1 MCLTE
6 IIVSMRGGRQMP
18 FVKIGEKNIYYEE
31 YGKHNKNTIVY
42 FHGGPGESC
51 LSYTHQAEVLG
62 ENYHV
67 ISFDQYGVLRSDA
80 IPENQVFGVKDH
92 AQLIEKMR
100 KKLGINSWTV
110 LGHSYGGMLA
120 SHYVHTYS
128 KHVDSVIY
136 DCPTW
141 NIALTSKTVASFLL
155 PYFEKIGCEKGV
167 NICNDILNEEITSK
181 DAFDKAIMLSRMMQE
196 DEGIRI
202 YSHVIDP
209 HDYQQYNMKYIPQI
223 NTDATNWGK
232 FVVHT
237 QKLMEQGDFYKNY
250 LPNLKDIKVPSLL
263 LVGKYDLTC
272 GKDQQDYFC
281 KYSHNGYIVEF
292 QNSAHLSWIQEPQ
305 AYTKAIIDF
314 LDTKI

>member
-1 MCLTE
+1 M
-6 IIVSMRGGRQMP
+6 
-18 FVKIGEKNIYYEE
+18 
-31 YGKHNKNTIVY
+31 
-42 FHGGPGESC
+42 
-51 LSYTHQAEVLG
+51 
-62 ENYHV
+62 
-67 ISFDQYGVLRSDA
+67 
-80 IPENQVFGVKDH
+80 
-92 AQLIEKMR
+92 
-100 KKLGINSWTV
+100 
-110 LGHSYGGMLA
+110 
-120 SHYVHTYS
+120 
-128 KHVDSVIY
+128 
-136 DCPTW
+136 
-141 NIALTSKTVASFLL
+141 
-155 PYFEKIGCEKGV
+155 

-223 NTDATNWGK
+223 NTDATNLGK